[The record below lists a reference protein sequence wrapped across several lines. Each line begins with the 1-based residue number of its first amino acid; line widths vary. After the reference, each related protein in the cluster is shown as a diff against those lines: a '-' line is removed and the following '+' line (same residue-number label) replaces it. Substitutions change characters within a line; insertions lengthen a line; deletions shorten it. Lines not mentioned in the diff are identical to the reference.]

1 MEIYRR
7 EKGNAGNLSTFTPV
21 FPPCLNLRVGAYK
34 GVQKNRMEG
43 DLTMIN
49 SGERGFGLPKF
60 SAAERER
67 RWGKVRE
74 LMRAAG
80 LDAIIGFPN
89 QSHWDQ
95 FQADI
100 RYLTHIGGH
109 QYEVAVV
116 FPLAGEVTAF
126 VRGGNE
132 VEWWSI
138 AQDWVK
144 DIRATRRT
152 WADPMIERM
161 KELKLDGARVGVSG
175 LSGLLRAPE
184 GTVVAGMLEKVRQA
198 FPEAR
203 FENATELLQDAR
215 SIKGEEEVA
224 FIERAAGIL
233 DRVVEALIAKAR
245 VGVMEN
251 ECVATIW
258 QTIIGSGG
266 DYPSMTHWGAG
277 KGVPWACRI
286 APHRKLQPGDM
297 INTEIETKYGGYI
310 AQTIQAACLGKT
322 PPELRRAYEVSVEIF
337 HDLVGFMKPGV
348 TFREIV
354 GRYQTMVRESGHIPK
369 GMLLHGR
376 GIGEDR
382 PQVTGEADVSYST
395 AQYTMH
401 LDIPLVTGN
410 VFVLKPGAMP
420 ADAPDS
426 IRCGDTVVIERAG
439 ARRLGKRKFTF
450 PEIL

>member
-1 MEIYRR
+1 
-7 EKGNAGNLSTFTPV
+7 
-21 FPPCLNLRVGAYK
+21 
-34 GVQKNRMEG
+34 
-43 DLTMIN
+43 MIN

-60 SAAERER
+60 SAGERDR

-116 FPLAGEVTAF
+116 FPLSGEVTAF
-126 VRGGNE
+126 VRGANE
-132 VEWWSI
+132 VEWWAI

-152 WADPMIERM
+152 WGEPVIERM
-161 KELKLDGARVGVSG
+161 KELKLDAARIGVSG

-184 GTVVAGMLEKVRQA
+184 GTVVTGMLEKVKKA
-198 FPEAR
+198 FPKAQI
-203 FENATELLQDAR
+203 ENATEILQDAR
-215 SIKGEEEVA
+215 SVKGEEEVA
-224 FIERAAGIL
+224 FIERSAEIL
-233 DRVVEALIAKAR
+233 DRVVAALVAKAR
-245 VGVMEN
+245 PGVMEN
-251 ECVATIW
+251 EVVATIW
-258 QTIIGSGG
+258 QTIISNGG

-277 KGVPWACRI
+277 KGVPWASRM
-286 APHRKLQPGDM
+286 APHRKLEAGDM
-297 INTEIETKYGGYI
+297 INTELEAKYGGYI
-310 AQTIQAACLGKT
+310 AQTVQAACLGKI
-322 PPELRRAYEVSVEIF
+322 PLELRRAFEVSVAIF
-337 HDLVGFMKPGV
+337 DDLVAFMKPGV
-348 TFREIV
+348 TYREVIR
-354 GRYQTMVRESGHIPK
+354 RYQNLVRESGHIPK

-382 PQVTGEADVSYST
+382 PQVTGEADVGYNT

-401 LDIPLVTGN
+401 LDIPLVVGN
-410 VFVLKPGAMP
+410 VMVLKPGAMP
-420 ADAPDS
+420 AEAPDS
-426 IRCGDTVVIERAG
+426 IRCGDTVAITATG
-439 ARRLGKRKFTF
+439 ARRLGKRTFSF

>member
-1 MEIYRR
+1 
-7 EKGNAGNLSTFTPV
+7 
-21 FPPCLNLRVGAYK
+21 
-34 GVQKNRMEG
+34 
-43 DLTMIN
+43 MIN

-60 SAAERER
+60 SAGERDR

-116 FPLAGEVTAF
+116 FPLSGEVAAF
-126 VRGGNE
+126 VRGANE
-132 VEWWSI
+132 VEWWAI

-152 WADPMIERM
+152 WGEPVIERM
-161 KELKLDGARVGVSG
+161 KELKLDAARIGVSG

-184 GTVVAGMLEKVRQA
+184 GTVVTGMLEKVKKA
-198 FPEAR
+198 FPKAQI
-203 FENATELLQDAR
+203 ENATEILQDAR
-215 SIKGEEEVA
+215 SVKGEEEVA
-224 FIERAAGIL
+224 FIERSAEIL
-233 DRVVEALIAKAR
+233 DRVVAALVAKAR
-245 VGVMEN
+245 PGVMEN
-251 ECVATIW
+251 EVVATIW
-258 QTIIGSGG
+258 QTIISNGG

-277 KGVPWACRI
+277 KGVPWASRM
-286 APHRKLQPGDM
+286 APHRKLEAGDM
-297 INTEIETKYGGYI
+297 INTELEAKYGGYI
-310 AQTIQAACLGKT
+310 AQTVQAACLGKI
-322 PPELRRAYEVSVEIF
+322 PLELRRAFEVSVAIF
-337 HDLVGFMKPGV
+337 DDLVAFMKPGV
-348 TFREIV
+348 TYREVIR
-354 GRYQTMVRESGHIPK
+354 RYQNLVRESGHIPK

-382 PQVTGEADVSYST
+382 PQVTGEADVGYNT

-401 LDIPLVTGN
+401 LDIPLVVGN
-410 VFVLKPGAMP
+410 VMVLKPGAMP
-420 ADAPDS
+420 AEAPDS
-426 IRCGDTVVIERAG
+426 IRCGDTVAITATG
-439 ARRLGKRKFTF
+439 ARRLGKRTFSF

>member
-1 MEIYRR
+1 
-7 EKGNAGNLSTFTPV
+7 
-21 FPPCLNLRVGAYK
+21 
-34 GVQKNRMEG
+34 
-43 DLTMIN
+43 MIN

-60 SAAERER
+60 SVAERER
-67 RWGKVRE
+67 RWGRVRE
-74 LMRAAG
+74 LMRGAG

-109 QYEVAVV
+109 QTEVAVV
-116 FPLAGEVTAF
+116 FPLSGDVTAF

-138 AQDWVK
+138 AQDWIK
-144 DIRATRRT
+144 DIRQTRRT
-152 WADPMIERM
+152 WADPVIERM
-161 KELKLDGARVGVSG
+161 KELKLDRARIGVSG

-184 GTVVAGMLEKVRQA
+184 GTVVTGMLEKA
-198 FPEAR
+198 KKSFPAAS

-215 SIKGEEEVA
+215 SVKGKEEVA
-224 FIERAAGIL
+224 WVERAAGIL
-233 DRVVEALIAKAR
+233 DKVVDAILAKAR

-251 ECVATIW
+251 EVVAEIW
-258 QTIIGSGG
+258 RTIIANGG

-286 APHRKLQPGDM
+286 APHRKLEAGDM
-297 INTEIETKYGGYI
+297 INTELEAKYGGYI
-310 AQTIQAACLGKT
+310 AQTIQAACLGKIA
-322 PPELRRAYEVSVEIF
+322 PDLKRAFDVSVEIF
-337 HDLVGFMKPGV
+337 DDLVSYMKPGA
-348 TFREIV
+348 TFRQVIAH
-354 GRYQTMVRESGHIPK
+354 YQKRVREAGCIPK

-382 PQVTGEADVSYST
+382 PQVTGEADVGYTT

-401 LDIPLVTGN
+401 LDLPLVEGN
-410 VFVLKPGAMP
+410 VMVLKPGAMVS
-420 ADAPDS
+420 DAPDS
-426 IRCGDTVVIERAG
+426 IRCGDTVVIEAKG

-450 PEIL
+450 PEIG

>member
-1 MEIYRR
+1 
-7 EKGNAGNLSTFTPV
+7 
-21 FPPCLNLRVGAYK
+21 
-34 GVQKNRMEG
+34 
-43 DLTMIN
+43 MIN

-60 SAAERER
+60 SASERDR

-116 FPLAGEVTAF
+116 FPLSGEVTAF
-126 VRGGNE
+126 VRGANE
-132 VEWWSI
+132 VEWWAI

-152 WADPMIERM
+152 WGEPVIERM
-161 KELKLDGARVGVSG
+161 KELKLDGARIGVSG

-184 GTVVAGMLEKVRQA
+184 GTVVTGMLEKVKKA
-198 FPEAR
+198 FPKAQI
-203 FENATELLQDAR
+203 ENATEILQDAR
-215 SIKGEEEVA
+215 SVKGEEEVA
-224 FIERAAGIL
+224 FIERSAEIL
-233 DRVVEALIAKAR
+233 DRVVEALVAKAR
-245 VGVMEN
+245 PGVMEN
-251 ECVATIW
+251 EVVATIW
-258 QTIIGSGG
+258 QTIIANGG

-277 KGVPWACRI
+277 KGVPWASRM
-286 APHRKLQPGDM
+286 APHRKLEAGDM
-297 INTEIETKYGGYI
+297 INTELEAKYGGYI
-310 AQTIQAACLGKT
+310 AQTVQAACLGKI
-322 PPELRRAYEVSVEIF
+322 PHELKRAFEVSVKIF
-337 HDLVGFMKPGV
+337 DDLVAFMKPGV
-348 TFREIV
+348 TYREVIR
-354 GRYQTMVRESGHIPK
+354 RYQNLVRESGHIPK

-382 PQVTGEADVSYST
+382 PQVTGEADVGYNT

-401 LDIPLVTGN
+401 LDIPLVVGN
-410 VFVLKPGAMP
+410 VMVLKPGAMP
-420 ADAPDS
+420 AEAPDS
-426 IRCGDTVVIERAG
+426 IRCGDTVAITATG

-450 PEIL
+450 PEIV

>member
-1 MEIYRR
+1 
-7 EKGNAGNLSTFTPV
+7 
-21 FPPCLNLRVGAYK
+21 
-34 GVQKNRMEG
+34 
-43 DLTMIN
+43 MIN

-60 SAAERER
+60 SVAERER
-67 RWGKVRE
+67 RWGRVRE
-74 LMRAAG
+74 LMRGAG

-109 QYEVAVV
+109 QTEVAVV
-116 FPLAGEVTAF
+116 FPLSGDVTAF

-138 AQDWVK
+138 AQDWIK
-144 DIRATRRT
+144 GIRQTRRT
-152 WADPMIERM
+152 WADPVIERM
-161 KELKLDGARVGVSG
+161 KELKLDRARIGVSG

-184 GTVVAGMLEKVRQA
+184 GTVVTGMLEKA
-198 FPEAR
+198 KKSFPAAS

-215 SIKGEEEVA
+215 SVKGKEEVA
-224 FIERAAGIL
+224 WVERAAGIL
-233 DRVVEALIAKAR
+233 DKVVDAILAKAR

-251 ECVATIW
+251 EVVAEIW
-258 QTIIGSGG
+258 RTIIANGG

-286 APHRKLQPGDM
+286 APHRKLEAGDM
-297 INTEIETKYGGYI
+297 INTELEAKYGGYI
-310 AQTIQAACLGKT
+310 AQTIQAACLGKIA
-322 PPELRRAYEVSVEIF
+322 PDLKRAFDVSVEIF
-337 HDLVGFMKPGV
+337 DDLVSYMKPGA
-348 TFREIV
+348 TFRQVIAH
-354 GRYQTMVRESGHIPK
+354 YQKRVREAGCIPK

-382 PQVTGEADVSYST
+382 PQVTGEADVGYTT

-401 LDIPLVTGN
+401 LDIPLVEGN
-410 VFVLKPGAMP
+410 VMVLKPGAMVS
-420 ADAPDS
+420 DAPDS
-426 IRCGDTVVIERAG
+426 IRCGDTVVIEAKG

-450 PEIL
+450 PEIG